1 MHSYLFISYSCSITT
16 VKIITNVIIILFL
29 QSGRTPLHEA
39 ASCRWNAQVL
49 EVLLK
54 AGADGNAVDKV
65 SSFQHHSVSTDK

>member
-1 MHSYLFISYSCSITT
+1 MHSYLLISYSCSITT

-39 ASCRWNAQVL
+39 ASYWRNAQVV

-54 AGADGNAVDKV
+54 AGADINVVYKV
-65 SSFQHHSVSTDK
+65 SCFQAP